1 MTMTNEPTAIVL
13 IHGAGAGRWSW
24 EPVIPRL
31 QAAGHRVIAP
41 SLSGWTDRAT
51 TLSDHIA
58 EARTLFEE
66 ADLHDVLLV
75 GHSYG
80 GMVITGLA
88 EAVPDRIAQLIF
100 LDAVY
105 PRDGEAS
112 FDCLPELAA
121 VLVPLA
127 VDGLMPAPSPEDIGV
142 DTEEQAEL
150 VRRHQLSIPL
160 GCTQQPV
167 RRTAAQAAI
176 PRRYILAT
184 RSGMEAMAERA
195 RNDDARYYE
204 IDAAHMLTI
213 TAPEETARL
222 LLDLAAEQTASALA
236 S

>member
-1 MTMTNEPTAIVL
+1 MTSDPAAIVL
-13 IHGAGAGRWSW
+13 IHGAGAGRWCW
-24 EPVIPRL
+24 EPVIPFL
-31 QAAGHRVIAP
+31 EAAGHRVIAP

-66 ADLHDVLLV
+66 ADLHDVVLV

-88 EAVPDRIAQLIF
+88 EVVPERIAQLIF
-100 LDAVY
+100 LDAAS

-121 VLVPLA
+121 VLAPLA
-127 VDGLMPAPSPEDIGV
+127 VDGLMPAPAPEDIGV
-142 DTEEQAEL
+142 DTEEQAAL

-167 RRTAAQAAI
+167 RRTTVQAAI
-176 PRRYILAT
+176 PRSYILAT
-184 RSGMEAMAERA
+184 RSGMGAMAERA
-195 RNDDARYYE
+195 RNDGARCYE
-204 IDAAHMLTI
+204 IDAAH
-213 TAPEETARL
+213 
-222 LLDLAAEQTASALA
+222 
-236 S
+236 